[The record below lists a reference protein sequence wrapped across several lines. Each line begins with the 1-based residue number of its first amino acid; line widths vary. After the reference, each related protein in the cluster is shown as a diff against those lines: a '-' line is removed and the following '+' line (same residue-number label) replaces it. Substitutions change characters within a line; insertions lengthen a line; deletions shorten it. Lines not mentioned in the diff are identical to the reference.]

1 MTRGSDQST
10 STGPSE
16 GASEGASDAAL
27 TAESDDLLIGPGGAV
42 DADALFALYEQSR
55 ESDDDT
61 PVRVTFTLARDLE
74 KRLDRY
80 LVDRVPFLSRT
91 ALQRLIDEAAVTVNG
106 RVPKASTKLRKGD
119 TVVAMLPPPP
129 SSEIPAEEIPLSILY
144 EDEDLI
150 IVNKQPGLIVHPARS
165 HKSGTLINGLAW
177 HFRHRSGGAL
187 SSVGKDIARPGVV
200 HRLDKQTSGVM
211 VVAKSDTAHWRLA
224 RQFELRTTQKR
235 YLALVHGIPEP
246 EADLID
252 LPLGKHPTI
261 REKYAVR
268 HDDTGKPS
276 QTVYRTLEQF
286 NVTDTATGERRRY
299 ALVELELRTGRTHQ
313 IRVHLSH
320 IGYPIVG
327 DDMYGGLHAPVESF
341 GGSRPASSAQSHQSH
356 ESRQSEPIITRQALH
371 AGMLGIAH
379 PITGEKLEFRAPLA
393 GDIQRLIDLLRAHGA
408 SRALELGG
416 TRIGA

>member
-1 MTRGSDQST
+1 MAKASDR
-10 STGPSE
+10 PE
-16 GASEGASDAAL
+16 GAPAPHPEDA
-27 TAESDDLLIGPGGAV
+27 LIAPGGAV
-42 DADALFALYEQSR
+42 DADALFALYEKSR
-55 ESDDDT
+55 EADDDT
-61 PVRVTFTLARDLE
+61 PVTVTFTLAHDLE

-91 ALQRLIDEAAVTVNG
+91 ALQRLIEEEAVTVNG
-106 RVPKASTKLRKGD
+106 RVPKASTRLRKGD
-119 TVVAMLPPPP
+119 TVVAVLPPPP
-129 SSEIPAEEIPLSILY
+129 SSEIPAEEMPLDILF
-144 EDEDLI
+144 EDDDLI
-150 IVNKQPGLIVHPARS
+150 VVNKQAGLIVHPARS

-177 HFRHRSGGAL
+177 HFRNRSGGAL

-211 VVAKSDTAHWRLA
+211 VAAKSDTAHWRLA

-252 LPLGKHPTI
+252 LPLGKHPTV

-268 HDDTGKPS
+268 HDEAGKPS

-286 NVTDTATGERRRY
+286 HVTDAATGERRRY
-299 ALVELELRTGRTHQ
+299 ALLELELRTGRTHQ

-327 DDMYGGLHAPVESF
+327 DDMYGGLHAPASAF
-341 GGSRPASSAQSHQSH
+341 GEGTGRGAA
-356 ESRQSEPIITRQALH
+356 EEERAAIDGAPIITRQALH
-371 AGMLGIAH
+371 AGMLGITH
-379 PITGEKLEFRAPLA
+379 PIAGDAREFRAPLA
-393 GDIQRLIDLLRAHGA
+393 PDIQRLIQLLRAHGVARVLA
-408 SRALELGG
+408 SGG
-416 TRIGA
+416 TRLEA